1 VAAAGRPAAAPS
13 TPEGGKLS
21 TTSPAIEG
29 FGISRSFGG
38 VRALLDASFSA
49 DFGEVHA
56 LVGENGAGK
65 STMIKI
71 LSGVL
76 RPDAGTLSVRGS
88 QVEFRSPHEAR
99 ALGVATV
106 FQELTLMPWMTVA
119 ENLFLHNE
127 PQGRSRL
134 IHRRKLAGRA
144 DEVFA
149 RLGIEGI
156 DPNELP
162 AALSLAHR
170 QIIEIARALLSDPDI
185 LFLDEPTSA
194 LAEQEVEWLFALVR
208 RLRERG
214 KCVIFTSHRWGEVAN
229 LADRITIFRNGEH
242 VVTRD
247 QLTEAEAVT
256 LMTGRTIDRM
266 YPERTPVADDA
277 PPVLEVRDL
286 HGERV
291 QGVSFTLHRGEILG
305 VGGLAGQGQR
315 DLFMTLFGARKQ
327 AAGEVR
333 INGEARRI
341 RKPSDA
347 IRMRMGIA
355 LVPEDRKTEGLM
367 LPMSVRDNLTLAV
380 LGRVAYYGVLKPATE
395 HAYVRR
401 AVRRLHIGASRPS
414 VQEVATLSG
423 GNQQKVLIGRWLLAE
438 SDILLLYDITR
449 GVDVGTKHDI
459 YELMMELVAE
469 GKSLLFYSSETEE
482 MARLCH
488 RVLVMREGRVAA
500 ELEGASTDAEAI
512 VAASLRED
520 AA

>member
-1 VAAAGRPAAAPS
+1 
-13 TPEGGKLS
+13 
-21 TTSPAIEG
+21 
-29 FGISRSFGG
+29 
-38 VRALLDASFSA
+38 VRALVDASFSA
-49 DFGEVHA
+49 NFGEVHA

-76 RPDAGTLSVRGS
+76 RPDEGTLTVRGAPAD
-88 QVEFRSPHEAR
+88 FPSPHAAR
-99 ALGVATV
+99 ALGVGTV
-106 FQELTLMPWMTVA
+106 FQELTLMSWMTVA
-119 ENLFLHNE
+119 ENLFLRNE
-127 PQGRSRL
+127 PHGPGGLIRRRELGSRA
-134 IHRRKLAGRA
+134 R
-144 DEVFA
+144 EVFA

-156 DPNELP
+156 DPDELP
-162 AALSLAHR
+162 ITLSLAQR
-170 QIIEIARALLSDPDI
+170 QVIEIARALLRDPDI

-194 LAEQEVEWLFALVR
+194 LPEQEVEWLFALVR
-208 RLRERG
+208 ELREQG
-214 KCVIFTSHRWGEVAN
+214 KCVIFTSHRWGEVAD

-242 VVTRD
+242 VATREHLS
-247 QLTEAEAVT
+247 QAEAVT
-256 LMTGRTIDRM
+256 LMTGRTIDRL
-266 YPERTPVADDA
+266 YPERAAVSDDA
-277 PPVLEVRDL
+277 PAVLEVHDL

-291 QGVSFTLHRGEILG
+291 RGVSFALRRGEIVG

-315 DLFMTLFGARKQ
+315 DLFMTLFGARKL
-327 AAGEVR
+327 ARGETRV
-333 INGEARRI
+333 NGQLRRI
-341 RKPSDA
+341 RKPADA
-347 IRMRMGIA
+347 IHLRMGIA

-380 LGRVAYYGVLKPATE
+380 LGRVAFKGVLKRKTE
-395 HAYVRR
+395 QELVRR
-401 AVRRLHIGASRPS
+401 AVGRLHIRTSRPS

-459 YELMMELVAE
+459 YELMMELAAE

-488 RVLVMREGRVAA
+488 RVLVMREGRIAA
-500 ELEGASTDAEAI
+500 ELSGSSADAEAI

-520 AA
+520 AG

>member
-1 VAAAGRPAAAPS
+1 
-13 TPEGGKLS
+13 
-21 TTSPAIEG
+21 
-29 FGISRSFGG
+29 
-38 VRALLDASFSA
+38 VRALVDASFSA
-49 DFGEVHA
+49 NFGEVHA

-76 RPDAGTLSVRGS
+76 RPDEGTLEVRGS
-88 QVEFRSPHEAR
+88 RVDFRSPHVAR
-99 ALGVATV
+99 ALGIGTV

-119 ENLFLHNE
+119 ENLFLRNE
-127 PQGRSRL
+127 PHGPGGL
-134 IHRRKLAGRA
+134 IRRREFGARA
-144 DEVFA
+144 REVFA
-149 RLGIEGI
+149 RIGIEGI
-156 DPNELP
+156 DPDELP
-162 AALSLAHR
+162 VTLSLAQR
-170 QIIEIARALLSDPDI
+170 QIIEIARALLRDPDI

-194 LAEQEVEWLFALVR
+194 LPEQEVEWLFALVR
-208 RLRERG
+208 ELREQG

-242 VVTRD
+242 VATRER
-247 QLTEAEAVT
+247 LSEAEAVT
-256 LMTGRTIDRM
+256 LMTGRTIDRL
-266 YPERTPVADDA
+266 YPERAALPDDA
-277 PPVLEVRDL
+277 PTVLEVRDL
-286 HGERV
+286 YGERV
-291 QGVSFTLHRGEILG
+291 QGVSFALRRGEIVG

-315 DLFMTLFGARKQ
+315 DLFMTLFGARKL
-327 AAGEVR
+327 ARGETRV
-333 INGEARRI
+333 NGQPRRI
-341 RKPSDA
+341 RKPADA
-347 IRMRMGIA
+347 IRLRMGIA

-380 LGRVAYYGVLKPATE
+380 LGRVAFKGVLKRSTE
-395 HAYVRR
+395 QALVRR
-401 AVRRLHIGASRPS
+401 AVGRLHIRTSRPS

-488 RVLVMREGRVAA
+488 RVLVMREGRIAA
-500 ELEGASTDAEAI
+500 ELNGSSTDAEAI

>member
-1 VAAAGRPAAAPS
+1 
-13 TPEGGKLS
+13 
-21 TTSPAIEG
+21 
-29 FGISRSFGG
+29 
-38 VRALLDASFSA
+38 
-49 DFGEVHA
+49 
-56 LVGENGAGK
+56 
-65 STMIKI
+65 
-71 LSGVL
+71 
-76 RPDAGTLSVRGS
+76 
-88 QVEFRSPHEAR
+88 
-99 ALGVATV
+99 
-106 FQELTLMPWMTVA
+106 
-119 ENLFLHNE
+119 
-127 PQGRSRL
+127 
-134 IHRRKLAGRA
+134 
-144 DEVFA
+144 
-149 RLGIEGI
+149 
-156 DPNELP
+156 
-162 AALSLAHR
+162 
-170 QIIEIARALLSDPDI
+170 
-185 LFLDEPTSA
+185 
-194 LAEQEVEWLFALVR
+194 
-208 RLRERG
+208 
-214 KCVIFTSHRWGEVAN
+214 
-229 LADRITIFRNGEH
+229 
-242 VVTRD
+242 
-247 QLTEAEAVT
+247 
-256 LMTGRTIDRM
+256 
-266 YPERTPVADDA
+266 
-277 PPVLEVRDL
+277 
-286 HGERV
+286 
-291 QGVSFTLHRGEILG
+291 
-305 VGGLAGQGQR
+305 
-315 DLFMTLFGARKQ
+315 MTLFGARKQ

-469 GKSLLFYSSETEE
+469 GKALLFYSSETEE

>member
-1 VAAAGRPAAAPS
+1 VAAGATGRRRIS
-13 TPEGGKLS
+13 RESVLTPPV
-21 TTSPAIEG
+21 PAIEG
-29 FGISRSFGG
+29 SAISRSFGG
-38 VRALLDASFSA
+38 VRALENASFSA
-49 DFGEVHA
+49 GFGEVHA

-76 RPDAGTLSVRGS
+76 RPDAGTLRVRGTE
-88 QVEFRSPHEAR
+88 VEFRNPHDAR
-99 ALGVATV
+99 ALGIGTV
-106 FQELTLMPWMTVA
+106 FQELTLMPWLTVA
-119 ENLFLHNE
+119 ENLFLRHE
-127 PQGRSRL
+127 PRGPSRL
-134 IHRRKLAGRA
+134 IRRRELAQRA

-149 RLGIEGI
+149 RFAIEGI
-156 DPNELP
+156 DPQELP

-170 QIIEIARALLSDPDI
+170 QVIEIARALLRDPEI

-194 LAEQEVEWLFALVR
+194 LAEQEVAWLFGLVHE
-208 RLRERG
+208 LRERG

-229 LADRITIFRNGEH
+229 LADRITIFRNGEQ
-242 VVTRD
+242 VDTRER
-247 QLTEAEAVT
+247 LTESEAVT

-266 YPERTPVADDA
+266 YPEVPPVADDA
-277 PPVLEVRDL
+277 PAVLDVRGL
-286 HGERV
+286 RGERV
-291 QGVSFTLHRGEILG
+291 DAVSFTLRRGEILG
-305 VGGLAGQGQR
+305 IGGLAGQGQR
-315 DLFMTLFGARKQ
+315 DLFLTLFGARKRI
-327 AAGEVR
+327 AGETLVD
-333 INGEARRI
+333 GAMQRI
-341 RKPSDA
+341 RKPADA
-347 IRMRMGIA
+347 IRLRLGIA

-380 LGRVAYYGVLKPATE
+380 LGRVAYHGILNPAAE
-395 HAYVRR
+395 RRLVAR
-401 AVRRLHIGASRPS
+401 AVRRLQIRTGNAN
-414 VQEVATLSG
+414 VQEVGALSG

-459 YELMMELVAE
+459 YELMMELVRE

-500 ELEGASTDAEAI
+500 ELAGASADAEAI
-512 VAASLRED
+512 VAASLQEH

>member
-1 VAAAGRPAAAPS
+1 
-13 TPEGGKLS
+13 
-21 TTSPAIEG
+21 
-29 FGISRSFGG
+29 
-38 VRALLDASFSA
+38 VRALREASFGA

-76 RPDAGTLSVRGS
+76 RPDEGSVRVRGED
-88 QVEFRSPHEAR
+88 VDLRSPHEAR
-99 ALGVATV
+99 AIGVGTV

-119 ENLFLHNE
+119 ENLFLGSE
-127 PQGRSRL
+127 PLGPTRL
-134 IHRRKLAGRA
+134 VRRRELGPRT

-149 RLGIEGI
+149 RLGIRGI
-156 DPNELP
+156 DPYDLP
-162 AALSLAHR
+162 SALPLAQR
-170 QIIEIARALLSDPDI
+170 QTIEIARALLREPEI

-194 LAEQEVEWLFALVR
+194 LAEQEVEWLFGLVR
-208 RLRERG
+208 GLRDRG
-214 KCVIFTSHRWGEVAN
+214 VCVIFTSHRWGEVVD

-242 VVTRD
+242 VATRAE
-247 QLTEAEAVT
+247 LTEREAVT
-256 LMTGRTIDRM
+256 LMTGRTIDRL
-266 YPERTPVADDA
+266 YPELPPAPADA
-277 PPVLEVRDL
+277 PDALAVSDL
-286 HGERV
+286 KGERLA
-291 QGVSFTLHRGEILG
+291 GVSFSLRRGEILG

-315 DLFMTLFGARKQ
+315 DLFMTLFGARKSSS
-327 AAGEVR
+327 GEIR
-333 INGEARRI
+333 IDGRPRRI

-347 IRMRMGIA
+347 IRNRMGIA

-380 LGRVAYYGVLKPATE
+380 LDRVAFHGVLNPASE
-395 HAYVRR
+395 HEYVRR
-401 AVRRLHIGASRPS
+401 AVRRLQIRTNRPS
-414 VQEVATLSG
+414 LQEVATLSG

-438 SDILLLYDITR
+438 SDILLLFDITR

-459 YELMMELVAE
+459 YELVMELLGE

-488 RVLVMREGRVAA
+488 RVLVMREGRIAA
-500 ELEGASTDAEAI
+500 ELVGETTDAEAI
-512 VAASLRED
+512 VAASLREH

>member
-1 VAAAGRPAAAPS
+1 V
-13 TPEGGKLS
+13 
-21 TTSPAIEG
+21 
-29 FGISRSFGG
+29 
-38 VRALLDASFSA
+38 DASFSA

-76 RPDAGTLSVRGS
+76 RPDAGTLEVRGS
-88 QVEFRSPHEAR
+88 PVTFRNPHDAR
-99 ALGVATV
+99 ALGVGTV

-119 ENLFLHNE
+119 ENLFLRNE
-127 PQGRSRL
+127 PQGRTGLIQRRRL
-134 IHRRKLAGRA
+134 AARA
-144 DEVFA
+144 DEVFG

-156 DPNELP
+156 DPYELP
-162 AALSLAHR
+162 AGLSLAHR
-170 QIIEIARALLSDPDI
+170 QVIEIARALLGDPDI

-194 LAEQEVEWLFALVR
+194 LAEQEVDWLFALVR
-208 RLRERG
+208 SLREHG

-229 LADRITIFRNGEH
+229 LADRITVFRNGEH
-242 VVTRD
+242 VATRD
-247 QLTEAEAVT
+247 RLTEGEAVT

-266 YPERTPVADDA
+266 YPERQPVAEGLPA
-277 PPVLEVRDL
+277 ALEVRDL
-286 HGERV
+286 RGERV
-291 QGVSFTLHRGEILG
+291 QGVSFTLRRGEILG

-315 DLFMTLFGARKQ
+315 DLFMTLFGAHRQ
-327 AAGEVR
+327 TGGELL
-333 INGEARRI
+333 IDGKAQRI

-347 IRMRMGIA
+347 IRQRMGIA

-380 LGRVAYYGVLKPATE
+380 LGRVAFYGVLKPRTE
-395 HAYVRR
+395 QAYVRR
-401 AVRRLHIGASRPS
+401 AVQRLHVQTTRPS

-423 GNQQKVLIGRWLLAE
+423 GNQQKVLIGRWLIAQ
-438 SDILLLYDITR
+438 SDVLLLFDITR

-488 RVLVMREGRVAA
+488 RVLVMREGRIAA
-500 ELEGASTDAEAI
+500 ELAGEAADAEAI
-512 VAASLRED
+512 VAASLREH

>member
-1 VAAAGRPAAAPS
+1 M
-13 TPEGGKLS
+13 
-21 TTSPAIEG
+21 
-29 FGISRSFGG
+29 
-38 VRALLDASFSA
+38 DASFSA

-76 RPDAGTLSVRGS
+76 RQDAGTLEVKGS
-88 QVEFRSPHEAR
+88 QVDFRSPHEAR
-99 ALGVATV
+99 ALGVGTV

-119 ENLFLHNE
+119 ENLFLRNE
-127 PQGRSRL
+127 PRGRSRL
-134 IHRRKLAGRA
+134 IRRRELAGRA

-149 RLGIEGI
+149 RLGIEGV

-170 QIIEIARALLSDPDI
+170 QVIEIARALLSDPDI

-208 RLRERG
+208 GLRERG
-214 KCVIFTSHRWGEVAN
+214 KCVIFTSHRWGEVAD

-242 VVTRD
+242 VATRD
-247 QLTEAEAVT
+247 QLTEGEAVT

-266 YPERTPVADDA
+266 YPERPPVADDSPA
-277 PPVLEVRDL
+277 VLEVRNL
-286 HGERV
+286 SGERV
-291 QGVSFTLHRGEILG
+291 KGVSFALHRGEILG

-327 AAGEVR
+327 AGGETR
-333 INGEARRI
+333 INGQVRRI

-347 IRMRMGIA
+347 ISLRMGIA

-380 LGRVAYYGVLKPATE
+380 LGRVAFYGVLKPATE
-395 HAYVRR
+395 QAYVRR
-401 AVRRLHIGASRPS
+401 AVRRLHIGTSRPS
-414 VQEVATLSG
+414 VQELATLSG

-482 MARLCH
+482 IARLCH

-500 ELEGASTDAEAI
+500 ELAGASTDAEAI
-512 VAASLRED
+512 VAASVREH

>member
-1 VAAAGRPAAAPS
+1 
-13 TPEGGKLS
+13 
-21 TTSPAIEG
+21 
-29 FGISRSFGG
+29 

-49 DFGEVHA
+49 NFGEVHA

-76 RPDAGTLSVRGS
+76 RPDAGTLRVRGS
-88 QVEFRSPHEAR
+88 DVDFRSPHVAR
-99 ALGVATV
+99 ALGVGTV
-106 FQELTLMPWMTVA
+106 FQELTLMPWLTVA
-119 ENLFLHNE
+119 ENLFLRNE
-127 PQGRSRL
+127 PQGPTRL
-134 IHRRKLAGRA
+134 IRRRELSPRA
-144 DEVFA
+144 AEVFA

-156 DPNELP
+156 DPDELP
-162 AALSLAHR
+162 VTLSLAHR
-170 QIIEIARALLSDPDI
+170 QVIEIARALLSDPGI

-194 LAEQEVEWLFALVR
+194 LAEQEVEWLFRLVR
-208 RLRERG
+208 DLRERG

-242 VVTRD
+242 VATRD
-247 QLTEAEAVT
+247 HLTEREAVT
-256 LMTGRTIDRM
+256 LMTGRTIDRL
-266 YPERTPVADDA
+266 YPERLPVPHEA
-277 PPVLEVRDL
+277 PAVLEVRDL
-286 HGERV
+286 RGEHV
-291 QGVSFTLHRGEILG
+291 QGISFALQRGEILG

-315 DLFMTLFGARKQ
+315 DLFMTLFGARKL
-327 AAGEVR
+327 AGGETR
-333 INGEARRI
+333 INGQVRRI

-347 IRMRMGIA
+347 IRLGMGIA

-380 LGRVAYYGVLKPATE
+380 LGRVAFSGVLKRSTE
-395 HAYVRR
+395 QAYVRR
-401 AVRRLHIGASRPS
+401 AVNRLNIRTTRPS
-414 VQEVATLSG
+414 VQEVSTLSG

-438 SDILLLYDITR
+438 SDILLFYDITR

-488 RVLVMREGRVAA
+488 RVLVMREGRIAA
-500 ELEGASTDAEAI
+500 ELAGPSTDAEAI
-512 VAASLRED
+512 VAASVRED

>member
-1 VAAAGRPAAAPS
+1 
-13 TPEGGKLS
+13 
-21 TTSPAIEG
+21 
-29 FGISRSFGG
+29 
-38 VRALLDASFSA
+38 VRALVDASFSA
-49 DFGEVHA
+49 NFGEVHA

-76 RPDAGTLSVRGS
+76 RPDEGTLEVRGS
-88 QVEFRSPHEAR
+88 RVDFRSPHVAR
-99 ALGVATV
+99 ALGIGTV

-119 ENLFLHNE
+119 ENLFLRNE
-127 PQGRSRL
+127 PHGPGGL
-134 IHRRKLAGRA
+134 IRRREFGARA
-144 DEVFA
+144 REVFA
-149 RLGIEGI
+149 RIGIEGI
-156 DPNELP
+156 DPDELP
-162 AALSLAHR
+162 ITLSLAQR
-170 QIIEIARALLSDPDI
+170 QIIEIARALLRDPDI

-194 LAEQEVEWLFALVR
+194 LPEQEVEWLFALVR
-208 RLRERG
+208 ELREQG

-242 VVTRD
+242 VATRE
-247 QLTEAEAVT
+247 QLSEAEAVT
-256 LMTGRTIDRM
+256 LMTGRTIDRL
-266 YPERTPVADDA
+266 YPERAALPDDA
-277 PPVLEVRDL
+277 PTVLEVRDL
-286 HGERV
+286 YGERV
-291 QGVSFTLHRGEILG
+291 QGVSFALRRGEIVG

-315 DLFMTLFGARKQ
+315 DLFMTLFGARKL
-327 AAGEVR
+327 ARGETRV
-333 INGEARRI
+333 NGELRRI
-341 RKPSDA
+341 RKPADA
-347 IRMRMGIA
+347 IRLRMGIA

-380 LGRVAYYGVLKPATE
+380 LGRVAFKGVLKRSTE
-395 HAYVRR
+395 QALVRR
-401 AVRRLHIGASRPS
+401 AVGRLHIRTSRPS

-488 RVLVMREGRVAA
+488 RVLVMREGRIAA
-500 ELEGASTDAEAI
+500 ELNGSSTDAEAI

>member
-1 VAAAGRPAAAPS
+1 MLEATGLVKAYP
-13 TPEGGKLS
+13 
-21 TTSPAIEG
+21 
-29 FGISRSFGG
+29 G
-38 VRALLDASFSA
+38 VRALDGAGLTARA
-49 DFGEVHA
+49 GVVHA

-76 RPDAGTLSVRGS
+76 RPDAGTLEVAGS
-88 QVEFRSPHEAR
+88 QVDFRSPHAAR
-99 ALGVATV
+99 ALGVGTV

-119 ENLFLHNE
+119 ENLFLRNE
-127 PQGRSRL
+127 PQGPARL
-134 IHRRKLAGRA
+134 IRRRELASRA

-156 DPNELP
+156 DPDELP

-170 QIIEIARALLSDPDI
+170 QVIEIARALLRDPSI

-194 LAEQEVEWLFALVR
+194 LAEREVEWLFALVR
-208 RLRERG
+208 GLRERG
-214 KCVIFTSHRWGEVAN
+214 KCVIFTSHRWGEVAD

-242 VVTRD
+242 VATRD
-247 QLTEAEAVT
+247 TLSEAEAVT

-277 PPVLEVRDL
+277 PAVLEVTDL
-286 HGERV
+286 QGERV
-291 QGVSFTLHRGEILG
+291 RGVSFALRRGEILG

-315 DLFMTLFGARKQ
+315 DLFMTLFGARKLLG
-327 AAGEVR
+327 GETRV
-333 INGEARRI
+333 NGQVRRI
-341 RKPSDA
+341 RRPADA
-347 IRMRMGIA
+347 IRLRMGIA

-380 LGRVAYYGVLKPATE
+380 LGRVAFHGVLRHATE
-395 HAYVRR
+395 QALVRR
-401 AVRRLHIGASRPS
+401 AVQRLHIRTTRPT

-438 SDILLLYDITR
+438 SDILLVYDITR

-459 YELMMELVAE
+459 YKLMMELVAE

-500 ELEGASTDAEAI
+500 ELAGDSTDAEAI
-512 VAASLRED
+512 VAASLREH